1 MKYKIVDDKKSAC
14 NIYINMLWQYYK
26 YKGINKMN
34 NIKQEEIKKTLT
46 ETVILVQEVEEGSG
60 IGKF

>member
-1 MKYKIVDDKKSAC
+1 
-14 NIYINMLWQYYK
+14 MLWQYYK